1 MDNTAI
7 SPFLFEEYAYK
18 WLETALDCGIT
29 ENAYWDMTLA
39 EAIRAVESRKRVM
52 KAEAQQKASFDY
64 ILADLVGRSI
74 SRIHSSSN
82 KMPPLYAVYPSLFDA
97 EILEE
102 QQQQKKDEL
111 SAMRFRQFAKA
122 YNKGVKNSE

>member
-1 MDNTAI
+1 
-7 SPFLFEEYAYK
+7 
-18 WLETALDCGIT
+18 
-29 ENAYWDMTLA
+29 MTLA

-64 ILADLVGRSI
+64 ILADLIGRSV
-74 SRIHSSSN
+74 SRIHSAAN
-82 KMPPLYAVYPSLFDA
+82 KMPQLYEVYPSLFDA

-111 SAMRFRQFAKA
+111 SAMRFKQFAA
-122 YNKGVKNSE
+122 AFNNKGVNTANE